1 MVGSQY
7 THHGEYHD
15 MYCTICVLL
24 YLHVHVH
31 LYRLTTLH
39 PVLKEDNRALIDAL
53 VDWLLPPTIDFV
65 QRQVKVSIHVHV
77 HVCTCILL

>member
-1 MVGSQY
+1 MVSIMTCIVQY
-7 THHGEYHD
+7 VY
-15 MYCTICVLL
+15 YCID
-24 YLHVHVH
+24 LHVHVH